1 MMDQNTKTVLGRSSV
16 ILLVVGVVATVL
28 VYSIHDWFDYQLIGR
43 FGLSH
48 TMADAVG
55 TLVIIFVAFVGQR
68 LLSLALF
75 RDMDVGN
82 TKANHELQERVN
94 RMNDAAKEV
103 AAELKQV
110 GTFNNVV
117 RGQMNMIIEET
128 EKAAFDIA
136 ERLQTID
143 QVVTRLSSFVD
154 NITQESTDFLN
165 RSEKRLEHNRELIAT
180 LDEYVSDRMQ
190 ASQKDQERVS
200 QVVEEV
206 QSLGSLVQL
215 IKNISS
221 QTNLLALNAAIEAAR
236 AGEAGRGFAVVADE
250 VRALSAEADSAVG
263 KISDGMN
270 AVAESISSRFQDK
283 LAQTHMEQEREA
295 LQRFSAQLEELGE
308 SYQEVTQHEGQVM
321 ATIGESSQEL
331 AAMFMDA
338 LASVQFQDV
347 TRQQIEQ
354 VIAALNR
361 LDGHTTE
368 LAERLDHSDD
378 PEYVLQPLS
387 QHIDQIYQGYVMSSQ
402 RERHQDSLQ
411 QDEPERESENKSE
424 SAPKVELF

>member
-1 MMDQNTKTVLGRSSV
+1 MDLNTKTLLRRSS
-16 ILLVVGVVATVL
+16 IHLLVVGVAAIMV
-28 VYSIHDWFDYQLIGR
+28 VYFIHDWFDNQLMGR

-48 TMADAVG
+48 AAADSVG
-55 TLVIIFVAFVGQR
+55 TFVVILAAFVGQR
-68 LLSLALF
+68 LVSLLLF

-82 TKANHELQERVN
+82 ITSNQELLKRIK
-94 RMNDAAKEV
+94 RKNDAAGEV

-110 GTFNNVV
+110 RTFNDVV
-117 RGQMNMIIEET
+117 RGQMDMIIKET

-143 QVVTRLSSFVD
+143 QVVTRLNSFVD
-154 NITQESTDFLN
+154 GTVQESAELLN
-165 RSEKRLEHNRELIAT
+165 RSEARLKRNQELIAT
-180 LDEYVSDRMQ
+180 LHQYVSDRVK
-190 ASQKDQERVS
+190 ASQEDQERVA
-200 QVVEEV
+200 QVVKEV

-250 VRALSAEADSAVG
+250 VRALSAAADTAVG
-263 KISDGMN
+263 KISEGMN
-270 AVAESISSRFQDK
+270 AVAESITNRFQDK
-283 LAQTHMEQEREA
+283 LAHTHIEQEREA
-295 LQRFSAQLEELGE
+295 LQRFSQQLEELGE
-308 SYQEVTQHEGQVM
+308 SYHEVTQREGEVM
-321 ATIGESSQEL
+321 ANIGESSQQL

-354 VIAALNR
+354 VIAALSR
-361 LDGHTTE
+361 LDNHAAE
-368 LAERLDHSDD
+368 LAERLEHSDD
-378 PEYVLQPLS
+378 PAIALQPLS

-402 RERHQDSLQ
+402 RETHQASLRQ
-411 QDEPERESENKSE
+411 ESDQEGSDNNSG
-424 SAPKVELF
+424 PKIELF